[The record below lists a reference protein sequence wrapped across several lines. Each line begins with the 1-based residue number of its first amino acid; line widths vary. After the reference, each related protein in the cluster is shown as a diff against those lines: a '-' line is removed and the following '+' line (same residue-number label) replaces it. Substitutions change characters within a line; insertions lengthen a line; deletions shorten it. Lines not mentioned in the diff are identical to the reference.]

1 MRTRT
6 QIYIGSIIA
15 LGTAILIAAPALDPH
30 LPDAARFLQ
39 FLVLA
44 ILASTFKIR
53 LPGMQGNMSLN
64 FVIFLIGI
72 RSLTLTETVLMAA
85 IAILVQAFWRPKTRP
100 AVVKVMFNISV
111 LVIGVTCAYFA
122 SQAMGQTETQVPA
135 LVVAATVLFVL
146 NSWLVSFV
154 IAMTS
159 GESALKV
166 WRSCNRWVFMYY
178 LMGAAVAVLVIA
190 CSRTAGWEQA
200 LAMLPVAYLI
210 YSYVDVYVAKARDA
224 HI

>member
-1 MRTRT
+1 MQKRT

-15 LGTAILIAAPALDPH
+15 LGTAILIGALALDPTV
-30 LPDAARFLQ
+30 PDTARFLQ
-39 FLVLA
+39 FLALA

-72 RSLTLTETVLMAA
+72 RSLTLTETVLMAS
-85 IAILVQAFWRPKTRP
+85 IATLVQAFWRPKTRP
-100 AVVKVMFNISV
+100 AVVKVMFNVSV
-111 LVIGVTCAYFA
+111 LVIGVSCAYLA
-122 SQAMGQTETQVPA
+122 SQQMLQSEAQVPA

-159 GESALKV
+159 GESALSV
-166 WRSCNRWVFMYY
+166 WRNCNRWVFMYY
-178 LMGAAVAVLVIA
+178 LMGAVVAVLVIA
-190 CSRTAGWEQA
+190 YSRAAGWEQA
-200 LAMLPVAYLI
+200 LAMLPAAYLI
-210 YSYVDVYVAKARDA
+210 YSYVDGTVAKARDA
-224 HI
+224 HV

>member
-53 LPGMQGNMSLN
+53 LPGMQGNISLN

-72 RSLTLTETVLMAA
+72 RSLTLTETVLLAS
-85 IAILVQAFWRPKTRP
+85 IATLVQAFWRPQTRP

-111 LVIGVTCAYFA
+111 LVIGVTCAYLA
-122 SQAMGQTETQVPA
+122 SQQMGQLETQVPA

-154 IAMTS
+154 IAMTGS
-159 GESALKV
+159 ESALSV
-166 WRSCNRWVFMYY
+166 WRNCNRWVFMYY
-178 LMGAAVAVLVIA
+178 LMGALVAVLVIA
-190 CSRTAGWEQA
+190 YSRAAGWGQA
-200 LAMLPVAYLI
+200 LAMLPTAYLV